1 MYHKIYTLN
10 RITIK
15 LLLVF
20 SIALS
25 SVVSSVTASVK
36 IQTEPANNSSNLNL
50 HLPIITEG
58 SLWEQKQWSGIHLG
72 NISRNSRYEWHP
84 TQFEYID
91 PQANS
96 LAILPA
102 IIVVQSNQIYEINRG
117 TEEEGCPIINASVR
131 LPKAFQYLRRAA
143 QAGSKVVIR
152 ISPSPGSFLAWDTNP
167 FLDRDIFVERPP
179 RSGLQTTWIRDTETG
194 EYEITHDIPD
204 FFNDPHGCAA
214 NDYRASH
221 DIADEIQAIY
231 QLNRSFKWAEF
242 GFEPANEPNIEWFR
256 PDTSPNQTRPIAWD
270 MMDYYFY
277 YLMLDISQLQLTN
290 PNFHP
295 RVFTPP
301 MAQSQYETGVWLEFC
316 AKDRFFEDQYGN
328 RLTLPTGYDRM
339 QRSIGASHGFSWH
352 NYWKQG
358 SIYENYTDCN
368 TQTRQ
373 GGHHISYHF
382 PESLKTELDS
392 SGKPL
397 IITEADLI
405 SPWQLEYEL
414 ENIGVG
420 NKDTDPETTANSLRT
435 FFRIEHDELKIQYP
449 NNPVYIALWLLNDN
463 IRSLED
469 SPADEA
475 CTRAN
480 CSDDHNWHEAY
491 NDNVSELQTFN
502 YSETEV
508 ALYGLDGETYAVNSV
523 EVRPWFTQW
532 WNGVERVVDP
542 SNPTGPSVQSANTDS
557 SQ

>member
-167 FLDRDIFVERPP
+167 FLDRDMLVERPP

-204 FFNDPHGCAA
+204 FFNDPHG
-214 NDYRASH
+214 
-221 DIADEIQAIY
+221 
-231 QLNRSFKWAEF
+231 W
-242 GFEPANEPNIEWFR
+242 
-256 PDTSPNQTRPIAWD
+256 
-270 MMDYYFY
+270 
-277 YLMLDISQLQLTN
+277 
-290 PNFHP
+290 
-295 RVFTPP
+295 V
-301 MAQSQYETGVWLEFC
+301 
-316 AKDRFFEDQYGN
+316 
-328 RLTLPTGYDRM
+328 
-339 QRSIGASHGFSWH
+339 
-352 NYWKQG
+352 
-358 SIYENYTDCN
+358 
-368 TQTRQ
+368 
-373 GGHHISYHF
+373 
-382 PESLKTELDS
+382 
-392 SGKPL
+392 
-397 IITEADLI
+397 
-405 SPWQLEYEL
+405 
-414 ENIGVG
+414 
-420 NKDTDPETTANSLRT
+420 
-435 FFRIEHDELKIQYP
+435 
-449 NNPVYIALWLLNDN
+449 
-463 IRSLED
+463 
-469 SPADEA
+469 
-475 CTRAN
+475 
-480 CSDDHNWHEAY
+480 
-491 NDNVSELQTFN
+491 
-502 YSETEV
+502 
-508 ALYGLDGETYAVNSV
+508 
-523 EVRPWFTQW
+523 
-532 WNGVERVVDP
+532 
-542 SNPTGPSVQSANTDS
+542 
-557 SQ
+557 